1 MHAYQTLLGRFHVAA
16 SSKCQLP
23 IYWTTSKIRD
33 PSPNAVAQ
41 RVATNNTKMMFS
53 ASDGCLQYF
62 TGVSGQILSFNYN
75 GASGLQ
81 LSNTDYSACIRM
93 ERNFCG
99 IQYNACPDN
108 GNQYSLIG
116 LNVKRKH
123 DWNFGK
129 KIYSPKCNSTC
140 SGIRDQGIG
149 TQNFSRSCTVLR
161 M

>member
-1 MHAYQTLLGRFHVAA
+1 MCPLFPL
-16 SSKCQLP
+16 
-23 IYWTTSKIRD
+23 
-33 PSPNAVAQ
+33 
-41 RVATNNTKMMFS
+41 

-108 GNQYSLIG
+108 GNQYRVTNWPQSDTSFWESTL
-116 LNVKRKH
+116 
-123 DWNFGK
+123 WNAFTQRLREVASRIL
-129 KIYSPKCNSTC
+129 KITEA
-140 SGIRDQGIG
+140 R
-149 TQNFSRSCTVLR
+149 SRNQAIVNWMIAVMNDT
-161 M
+161 